1 MVKSARRRRAH
12 RPPWLHL
19 NYPQQVPRVDGAVAL
34 LPIGSFEQHGP
45 YLPLVTDTL
54 IATVISESISHHHNA
69 FQLPPLAF
77 GCSHEHAGFPGTVSI
92 SAVTLSNI
100 VSDIVDSLRSQRIL
114 GLIIVN
120 AHGGNYV
127 LSNVVQEAKR
137 SRSTPNWAVSESR
150 GLDGRA

>member
-1 MVKSARRRRAH
+1 MHADVGHTGR
-12 RPPWLHL
+12 LGCHL

-54 IATVISESISHHHNA
+54 IATVISESISRQHNA

-92 SAVTLSNI
+92 SAVTLNNI
-100 VSDIVDSLRSQRIL
+100 VGDVIDSLTSQGIL

-120 AHGGNYV
+120 AHGGSYV
-127 LSNVVQEAKR
+127 LSNVVQEA
-137 SRSTPNWAVSESR
+137 NAQ
-150 GLDGRA
+150 G